1 MIKYKLKII
10 DIINEA
16 KGTKTYYFEKPE
28 DLTWEPG
35 SSIHMGIV
43 GFDEGEKPNKSLVRH
58 MSIMTLSNEN
68 KIGITT
74 RIPGSSSDF
83 KNNLSKLNIGDEV
96 VFFKLSSKM
105 PLRRSN
111 RPVILLSIGVGLASM
126 RPIIHSFLSDKTNP
140 PYLVNVNVDSSN
152 DFIFKEEL
160 DKFVD
165 ENYKNYWLNSRKA
178 FYELLDELTQT
189 ENNIYYI
196 VGSNNFVKDTI
207 QSLKAKNVSVED
219 IVIDKREEDLR
230 KLFDL

>member
-1 MIKYKLKII
+1 MIKHKLKII

-28 DLTWEPG
+28 NLTWEPG
-35 SSIHMGIV
+35 SSIHMGLI

-74 RIPGSSSDF
+74 RIPGSSSEF
-83 KNNLSKLNIGDEV
+83 KNNLSKLNVGDEA
-96 VFFKLSSKM
+96 VFFKVSSKM
-105 PLRRSN
+105 PLKRCN
-111 RPVILLSIGVGLASM
+111 RPIILLSMGVGLASM
-126 RPIIHSFLSDKTNP
+126 RPIIHTLLSDKSDL
-140 PYLVNVNVDSSN
+140 PYLINVNVDSSN

-189 ENNIYYI
+189 ENSIYYI
-196 VGSNNFVKDTI
+196 VGSYDFVKNTI
-207 QSLKAKNVSVED
+207 QTLKAKNVRVED
-219 IVIDKREEDLR
+219 IVIDKREEDI
-230 KLFDL
+230 KILFEL

>member
-28 DLTWEPG
+28 NLTWEPG
-35 SSIHMGIV
+35 SSIHIGLV
-43 GFDEGEKPNKSLVRH
+43 GFDEGEKPNKSLFRH
-58 MSIMTLSNEN
+58 MSIMTLPNEN

-74 RIPGSSSDF
+74 RMPGSSSEF
-83 KNNLSKLNIGDEV
+83 KNNLSKLNIGDEAI
-96 VFFKLSSKM
+96 FFKVSSKM
-105 PLRRSN
+105 PLRLSN
-111 RPVILLSIGVGLASM
+111 RPVILLSMGVGLASM

-189 ENNIYYI
+189 ESPIYYI
-196 VGSNNFVKDTI
+196 VGSYDFVKDTI
-207 QSLKAKNVSVED
+207 QTLKAKNVCVED
-219 IVIDKREEDLR
+219 IVIDKSEDDL
-230 KLFDL
+230 KILFDL